1 MINGKKNFAIIYG
14 INRTKFLHILR
25 SLINQFK
32 KINVSIEKKNVV
44 WPKIGNSQKYR

>member
-1 MINGKKNFAIIYG
+1 MGKNFAIIYG

-32 KINVSIEKKNVV
+32 KINVSIGKKIRTMAKNRQFTE
-44 WPKIGNSQKYR
+44 I